1 MTGEFRIS
9 CDGIEGEDL
18 SFEEEGQ
25 ECKIELYKTTGNDL
39 KVSFFSN
46 LFAHFFKDT
55 AVTPSFFLK
64 THYLLF
70 ACFPPFPVA
79 LKGILVLSTIIPR

>member
-1 MTGEFRIS
+1 MIGKFRIS

-18 SFEEEGQ
+18 SLEEEGE

-39 KVSFFSN
+39 KISLLSN
-46 LFAHFFKDT
+46 LFAHFFED
-55 AVTPSFFLK
+55 AAITPSFFLE

-70 ACFPPFPVA
+70 ACFPSFPVA
-79 LKGILVLSTIIPR
+79 LKSIFVLSAIIPR